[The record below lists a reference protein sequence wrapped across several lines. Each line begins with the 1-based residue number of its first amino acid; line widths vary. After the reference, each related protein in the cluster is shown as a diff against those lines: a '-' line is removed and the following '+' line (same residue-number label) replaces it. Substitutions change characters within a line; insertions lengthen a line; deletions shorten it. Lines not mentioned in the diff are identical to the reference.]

1 MRIAIAHVERAPLRL
16 SDFLALTKPRVVSLI
31 VFSAVIGML
40 LATPGIV
47 SLRPLVFGAIGIGL
61 VACPAAASNRLLDLK
76 EHAVKARTRARP
88 LPRGRLRPA
97 EAAAFGVALGAAGL
111 AVLYTLVSPLTM
123 WLLLAAFV
131 GGVP

>member
-1 MRIAIAHVERAPLRL
+1 VRIAIAHVERAPLRL

-31 VFSAVIGML
+31 SAVIGML
-40 LATPGIV
+40 LATPGMV
-47 SLRPLVFGAIGIGL
+47 SLRPLVFGAIGIAL
-61 VACPAAASNRLLDLK
+61 VACAAAASNRLLDLK
-76 EHAVKARTRARP
+76 KHAVKARTRARP

-123 WLLLAAFV
+123 WLLLATFV
-131 GGVP
+131 AGVP